1 MGRRRRRGRAVNGI
15 LLLDKPVGESS
26 NRSLQRAKRL
36 FDAAKAG
43 HTGSLDPLAS
53 GLLPLCFGE
62 ATKVSAF
69 LLNADKRYRCE
80 CKLGEV
86 TNTGDAEGEVIRTRE
101 VPQLDRKYL
110 ETVLQEF
117 VGEQDQVPPMF
128 SAIKQNGKALYEL
141 AREGIEVE
149 RKARTITIYSLKLLE
164 FAEDHL
170 VFDVHCS
177 KGTYVRTLVED
188 IGEKIGCGAHVTAL
202 RRTSVAQFKL
212 DDALTLDDLATIRDQ
227 LGIEGLDAKLVPMEE
242 ALTEWPQVTLSDDA
256 AFYLRQ
262 GQPVLI
268 PKAPT
273 DGMVRLFES
282 DGTFIGMGHVL
293 DDGRIAPKRLLSQA

>member
-1 MGRRRRRGRAVNGI
+1 
-15 LLLDKPVGESS
+15 LLLDKPTGETS

-69 LLNADKRYRCE
+69 LLNADKAYRCE
-80 CKLGEV
+80 AKLGEV
-86 TNTGDAEGEVIRTRE
+86 TNTGDADGEVIRTRE
-101 VPQLDRKYL
+101 VPRLDRQQVENLLK
-110 ETVLQEF
+110 EF

-149 RKARTITIYSLKLLE
+149 RKARTITIYSLELLE
-164 FAEDHL
+164 FAEDRL

-202 RRTSVAQFKL
+202 RRTRVAQFKL
-212 DDALTLDDLATIRDQ
+212 DDTLTLDDLALIRDQ
-227 LGIEGLDAKLVPMEE
+227 LGVGGLDAKLVPMEE

-282 DGTFIGMGHVL
+282 NGTFIGMGQVL